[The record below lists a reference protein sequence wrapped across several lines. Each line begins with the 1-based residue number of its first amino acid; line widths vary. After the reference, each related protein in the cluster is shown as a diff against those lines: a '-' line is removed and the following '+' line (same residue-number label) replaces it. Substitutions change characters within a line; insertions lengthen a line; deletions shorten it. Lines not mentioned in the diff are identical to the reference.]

1 MPYDNYGTPENPQ
14 YKPVVSMINLVQH
27 YREAEPRVCLGDTG
41 DHCNYYMTLDEA
53 QEIALNLLMLV
64 VAGRDRA
71 EIADS
76 QPPESM
82 TPGCHPWCAQ
92 HRPDDICDSGVIE
105 GAWLTHDEGDG
116 ALIWFHGYGD
126 DGMSVQHAERLVRA
140 ILNLAV
146 LARSTRPAA

>member
-1 MPYDNYGTPENPQ
+1 
-14 YKPVVSMINLVQH
+14 MINLVQH